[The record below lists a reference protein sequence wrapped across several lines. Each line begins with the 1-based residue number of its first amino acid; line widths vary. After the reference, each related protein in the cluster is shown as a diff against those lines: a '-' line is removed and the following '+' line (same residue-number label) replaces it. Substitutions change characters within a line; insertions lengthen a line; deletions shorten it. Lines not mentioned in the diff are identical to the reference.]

1 MLNIRYSAKFKKD
14 SKNCIKRN
22 YNMELFQEVIAI
34 LLIPSPLP
42 PKYKAHRLTGEYSG
56 YRECHIQPDWLL
68 IYRVVGNVLQ
78 VFRMGTHADLFGK

>member
-1 MLNIRYSAKFKKD
+1 MLDIRYSAKFKKD

-22 YNMELFQEVIAI
+22 YNMELLQEVIAI
-34 LLIPSPLP
+34 LLIPAPLP
-42 PKYKAHRLTGEYSG
+42 PKYKDHRLTGEYSG